1 MNEYSAI
8 KFYGLIVAKGI
19 PFSTDTGFIS
29 EDGVSLHAQ
38 IPDYE
43 AHRLHRMNANA
54 CEVLKENL
62 IDAWE
67 VATHLKIITYTY
79 LQIRDNADLLKSR
92 GIYCDTQFEYLKH
105 LLKEGGMRVNYI
117 LPSSE
122 SESQRDLRRA
132 EFFLELIVGVH
143 SKNLIVGSQRK
154 VNNTTA
160 QMIPSAIVPE
170 ILQPALEW
178 AMRTVNGITNT
189 FDASVE
195 DALIK
200 FEELSDEHMPTG
212 PEPDAEENNDDPTRG
227 VY

>member
-29 EDGVSLHAQ
+29 EDGVSLYAQ
-38 IPDYE
+38 IPDHE
-43 AHRLHRMNANA
+43 AHRLHRLNANA

-79 LQIRDNADLLKSR
+79 LQIRDNADFLKSR

-117 LPSSE
+117 LSSE
-122 SESQRDLRRA
+122 SESQKNMRRA
-132 EFFLELIVGVH
+132 EFFLEVLCAVH
-143 SKNLIVGSQRK
+143 SKNLVVGSQRK
-154 VNNTTA
+154 VNNTIA
-160 QMIPSAIVPE
+160 QMLPSAIVPE
-170 ILQPALEW
+170 ILQPVLEW
-178 AMRTVNGITNT
+178 AMRTLDGKSES